1 MATVAELTK
10 QLVGNGYKQPSAND
24 IRRAH
29 RGKSRLVV
37 NQSTGLKQ
45 LVGTNMGVVRS
56 QFDAVSSAPVS
67 SGDIAKS
74 AITAERLAGVGRDS
88 ETDTTGFKEQNRA
101 AHEAAQERRRQERER
116 VDAAKERNG
125 QGQDDWEDEV
135 QQGIGEDA
143 PEETEQAYQAEL
155 ESERERIAEAQHSSN
170 RGKTKPTGLMAVNAE
185 YARRRGAQVATMS

>member
-1 MATVAELTK
+1 MATVAELTQ

-29 RGKSRLVV
+29 RAKSRLVV
-37 NQSTGLKQ
+37 NPSTGLKQ
-45 LVGTNMGVVRS
+45 FVGKNMGIVRS

-67 SGDIAKS
+67 AGDIAKS

-88 ETDTTGFKEQNRA
+88 EIDTTGFKAENREQR
-101 AHEAAQERRRQERER
+101 ERAQERQRQNRER

-143 PEETEQAYQAEL
+143 PEDELAYQAEL

-170 RGKTKPTGLMAVNAE
+170 RGRTKPTGLMAVNAE
-185 YARRRGAQVATMS
+185 YRRRKGLS